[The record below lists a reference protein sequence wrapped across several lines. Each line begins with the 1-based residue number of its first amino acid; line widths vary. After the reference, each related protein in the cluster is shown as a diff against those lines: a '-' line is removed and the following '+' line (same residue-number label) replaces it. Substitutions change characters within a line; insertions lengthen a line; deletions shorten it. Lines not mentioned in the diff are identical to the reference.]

1 MRKSDEERGRPGIF
15 RHVHDVRWMWGGG
28 GGGGGGGG
36 QPQISLNTGR
46 ASSSQLTSNS
56 LLSAASQDSRCS
68 TEIRLHPPR
77 VHLTSLT

>member
-36 QPQISLNTGR
+36 ATTNKFKHWPSIIQSANFE
-46 ASSSQLTSNS
+46 
-56 LLSAASQDSRCS
+56 LSAQCC
-68 TEIRLHPPR
+68 
-77 VHLTSLT
+77 